1 MRILIAAVLGLLT
14 ITAQAETTYVSDEY
28 RVPLRSSPCPRCSI
42 LHKGIKSGTAM
53 TLVETNSEGW
63 SHVTTR
69 SGLDGWMPSQYLQKE
84 PTARNQLESLKTRT
98 AAAEGQ
104 ASELKEQLSVLQEEN
119 SQLSSQ
125 LESLQSNN
133 QDISSELQ
141 SIKKVSSNAISI
153 SQQNKELLERNG
165 MLQSEI
171 DVLKA
176 SNERLM
182 NNERNTW
189 FLYGAL
195 AVVMGSLLTL
205 LLPKLKK
212 RKRFSEWA

>member
-1 MRILIAAVLGLLT
+1 MRILIAAVLALISIAT
-14 ITAQAETTYVSDEY
+14 QAETVYISDEY

-42 LHKGIKSGTAM
+42 LHQGIKSGTAL

-69 SGLDGWMPSQYLQKE
+69 GGMDGWMPSQYLQKE
-84 PTARNQLESLKTRT
+84 PSAREQLEAMKSRL
-98 AAAEGQ
+98 ASAETQTG
-104 ASELKEQLSVLQEEN
+104 ELKQRLAELQEEN
-119 SQLSSQ
+119 GQLTSQLDEIQ
-125 LESLQSNN
+125 GNN

-141 SIKKVSSNAISI
+141 SIKKISSNAIAI
-153 SQQNKELLERNG
+153 SQQNRELLERNG

-176 SNERLM
+176 SNERLAT
-182 NNERNTW
+182 NERNTW
-189 FLYGAL
+189 FLYGAI
-195 AVVMGSLLTL
+195 AVVMGALLTL
-205 LLPKLKK
+205 ILPRLKR

>member
-1 MRILIAAVLGLLT
+1 MRILIAAVLGLLA

-53 TLVETNSEGW
+53 TLVETNNEGW
-63 SHVTTR
+63 SHVTTS

-84 PTARNQLESLKTRT
+84 PTARNQLESLKTRA

-104 ASELKEQLSVLQEEN
+104 ASELKEQLSLLQEEN

-125 LESLQSNN
+125 MEGLQSNN

-195 AVVMGSLLTL
+195 AVIMGSLLTL
-205 LLPKLKK
+205 LLPRLKK

>member
-1 MRILIAAVLGLLT
+1 MRI
-14 ITAQAETTYVSDEY
+14 ITAAILVLLAFNLQAETVYVSDEY

-53 TLVETNSEGW
+53 TLVETNEEGW
-63 SHVTTR
+63 SHVTTS
-69 SGLDGWMPSQYLQKE
+69 SGLDGWMPSHYLQNE
-84 PTARNQLESLKTRT
+84 PTARKQIESMKERT
-98 AAAEGQ
+98 AAAELQ
-104 ASELKEQLSVLQEEN
+104 TAQLKEQLALLREEN
-119 SQLSSQ
+119 DQLTSH
-125 LESLQSNN
+125 LEGLQSNN
-133 QDISSELQ
+133 EGISGELQ
-141 SIKKVSSNAISI
+141 SLKKISANAVAI

-176 SNERLM
+176 SNERLS

-205 LLPKLKK
+205 VLPRLKK

>member
-1 MRILIAAVLGLLT
+1 MRI
-14 ITAQAETTYVSDEY
+14 ITAAILVLLAFNLQAETVYVSDEY

-53 TLVETNSEGW
+53 TLVETNEEGW
-63 SHVTTR
+63 SHVTTS
-69 SGLDGWMPSQYLQKE
+69 SGLDGWMPSHYLQNE
-84 PTARNQLESLKTRT
+84 PTARKLIESMKERT
-98 AAAEGQ
+98 AAAEQQ
-104 ASELKEQLSVLQEEN
+104 ATQLKEQLALLQEEN
-119 SQLSSQ
+119 GQLTSH

-133 QDISSELQ
+133 EGISSELQ
-141 SIKKVSSNAISI
+141 SIKKISANAVAI

-176 SNERLM
+176 SNERLS

-205 LLPKLKK
+205 LLPRLKK

>member
-1 MRILIAAVLGLLT
+1 MRILIAAVLALLT
-14 ITAQAETTYVSDEY
+14 SAAQAETIYVSDEY
-28 RVPLRSSPCPRCSI
+28 SVPLRSSPCPRCSI
-42 LHKGIKSGTAM
+42 LHKGIKSGTAL
-53 TLVETNSEGW
+53 TLVESNSEGW

-84 PTARNQLESLKTRT
+84 PSAREQLDAAKARL
-98 AAAEGQ
+98 AAAEGK
-104 ASELKEQLSVLQEEN
+104 AGELKTQLAALEEEN
-119 SQLSSQ
+119 QQLGSQ
-125 LESLQSNN
+125 LENLQNST

-141 SIKKVSSNAISI
+141 SIKKVSANAISI

-176 SNERLM
+176 SNERLVGS
-182 NNERNTW
+182 ERNTW

-205 LLPKLKK
+205 LLPRLKK